1 MSTPSS
7 SSICFA
13 ASGSWSGQASLAS
26 VAKGLLGEIGE
37 LGDEAEI
44 VKVNVDEERTLGG
57 MFQIMS
63 IPALLIFKGGQKVD
77 EIVGVKPKADI
88 RRKVEAQL

>member
-1 MSTPSS
+1 M
-7 SSICFA
+7 I
-13 ASGSWSGQASLAS
+13 
-26 VAKGLLGEIGE
+26 AKCDI
-37 LGDEAEI
+37 EA
-44 VKVNVDEERTLGG
+44 ERTLAA